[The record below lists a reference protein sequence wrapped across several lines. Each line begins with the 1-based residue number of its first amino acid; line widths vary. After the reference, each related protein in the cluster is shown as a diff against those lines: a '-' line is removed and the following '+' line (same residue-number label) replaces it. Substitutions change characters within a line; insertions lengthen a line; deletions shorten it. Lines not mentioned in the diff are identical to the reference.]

1 MLEWMAWSP
10 PVAVFFICVVLMLA
24 CMTYLEIRFPTFARK
39 GFLPIV
45 TTRGDRLFIGLLGA
59 AYFHLTFLGLAG
71 VFAQWLSLN
80 EDPSIWWGTAMS
92 VVWLVFV
99 LRKG

>member
-10 PVAVFFICVVLMLA
+10 PVAVFFICVALMLA
-24 CMTYLEIRFPTFARK
+24 CMTYLEIRFPTVARK
-39 GFLPIV
+39 GFLPMV

-59 AYFHLTFLGLAG
+59 AYIHLVFLGLAG
-71 VFAQWLSLN
+71 VLAQWLSLN

-92 VVWLVFV
+92 LVWLIVV

>member
-1 MLEWMAWSP
+1 MMEWMAWSP
-10 PVAVFFICVVLMLA
+10 PVAVFFICVFLLLA
-24 CMTYLEIRFPTFARK
+24 GMTYFEIRSPTVARK

-59 AYFHLTFLGLAG
+59 AYIHLIYLGLAG
-71 VFAQWLSLN
+71 VIAQWLSLN
-80 EDPSIWWGTAMS
+80 EDPTIWWGTAIS
-92 VVWLVFV
+92 FVWLAVV

>member
-1 MLEWMAWSP
+1 
-10 PVAVFFICVVLMLA
+10 
-24 CMTYLEIRFPTFARK
+24 
-39 GFLPIV
+39 
-45 TTRGDRLFIGLLGA
+45 LFIGLLGA
-59 AYFHLTFLGLAG
+59 AYINLAFLGLAG
-71 VFAQWLSLN
+71 VLAQWLSLG

>member
-10 PVAVFFICVVLMLA
+10 PVAVFFICVVLMLV
-24 CMTYLEIRFPTFARK
+24 CMTYLEIRFPTVARK

-59 AYFHLTFLGLAG
+59 AYIHLTFLGLAG

-92 VVWLVFV
+92 VVWLVCV

>member
-10 PVAVFFICVVLMLA
+10 PVVIFFICVALVLA
-24 CMTYLEIRFPTFARK
+24 CMTYFEIRFPTVARK
-39 GFLPIV
+39 GFLPII

-59 AYFHLTFLGLAG
+59 AYINLTFLGLAG
-71 VFAQWLSLN
+71 VFAQWLGLN